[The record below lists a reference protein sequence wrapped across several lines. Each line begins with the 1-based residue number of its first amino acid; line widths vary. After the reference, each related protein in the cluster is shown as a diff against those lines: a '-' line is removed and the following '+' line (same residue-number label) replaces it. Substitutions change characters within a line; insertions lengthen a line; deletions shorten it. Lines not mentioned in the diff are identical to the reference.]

1 MAKTPKKVME
11 AFSASGASV
20 AGIELREF
28 TIGTMLVLEKIDSP
42 LMTGKPEKPR
52 EQTNLETLRLVF
64 VLSHSPTECF
74 RLLRNGLDAF
84 DEAVATFADGITP
97 TTMEGL
103 GQRVRELFAKA
114 MTTAPSSDDGNVT
127 GKKNGVNNANLSQ
140 TSRNPE
146 AETAGA

>member
-20 AGIELREF
+20 ADIELREF

-84 DEAVATFADGITP
+84 DEAVATFADGIKP
-97 TTMEGL
+97 SVLPHL
-103 GQRVRELFAKA
+103 GKCINQLFIRSMA
-114 MTTAPSSDDGNVT
+114 TALGSDGDAT
-127 GKKNGVNNANLSQ
+127 GKKKGINNSANLSQ

-146 AETAGA
+146 AETVGS